1 MTSAVTDNKSNS
13 IRDVEQLGVWAGL
26 VSLSYVFW
34 ICGGM
39 EMIERFAYYGVRN
52 NAALYAT
59 APVSEGGLGI
69 TATQLGNIFF
79 VWALVQTWV
88 PVITGGLSDRF
99 GYKETIFA
107 ATLFK
112 IAGYVAMAMFVS
124 YWGFMTGAILVAFGT
139 AIFKPGLQGTI
150 VKSTDR
156 RNSSIAWGV
165 FYQTVNIGG
174 YFGTLIAI
182 QMRQLSWDTMFYV
195 NAGMIM
201 LNLILLLV
209 YKEPEKE
216 ERLARRAKIKSG
228 EIVEPSLWKEAIKE
242 FKRPILIYYVLLF
255 SGFWFMVYSFFDV
268 LPLHIRDWI
277 DTSTIVTTLFGPDG
291 TQNSVAHFM
300 MGLTDDGRAINP
312 AGLFNLN
319 AFLIML
325 TCFFVAGLSARMKA
339 ANSMAVGT
347 FLISAGLIMVGGL
360 SPAWLLVSA
369 IAVFSVGEM
378 LASPKS
384 SEYLGNI
391 APADKKAMYLGFSQ
405 APIGIGWTLEGKLG
419 PSWYDQWASKETFS
433 RQYLAENG
441 VDQSSIDAIPN
452 GEAFTYLVDFSG
464 QSAAQLTDML
474 YQANNIGQLWYV
486 MASIGVVSA
495 FGLYVYG
502 RWTYRVAT
510 A

>member
-1 MTSAVTDNKSNS
+1 MTTINNDKSNT
-13 IRDVEQLGVWAGL
+13 IKDVEQLGIWAGL

-79 VWALVQTWV
+79 IWALVQTWV
-88 PVITGGLSDRF
+88 PVVTGGLSDRF

-107 ATLFK
+107 ATIFK
-112 IAGYVAMAMFVS
+112 IAGYVVMAMFAS

-156 RNSSIAWGV
+156 TNSSIAWGV

-174 YFGTLIAI
+174 YFGTLVAV

-209 YKEPEKE
+209 YKEPDKE

-228 EIVEPSLWKEAIKE
+228 ELVEPSLWKEAITE
-242 FKRPILIYYVLLF
+242 FKRPILIYYVILF
-255 SGFWFMVYSFFDV
+255 SGFWFMLYSFFDV

-277 DTSTIVTTLFGPDG
+277 DTSTIVTTLFGDEG
-291 TQNSVAHFM
+291 TQNSFAHFM
-300 MGLTDDGRAINP
+300 MGLTDDGMAINP

-319 AFLIML
+319 SFIIML
-325 TCFFVAGLSARMKA
+325 SCFYVAGLSARMKA
-339 ANSMAVGT
+339 ANSMALGT
-347 FLISAGLIMVGGL
+347 FLLSAGLILVGGF
-360 SPAWLLVSA
+360 SAAWLLVLA
-369 IAVFSVGEM
+369 IVVFSVGEM

-391 APADKKAMYLGFSQ
+391 APPDKKAMYLGFTQ

-419 PSWYDQWASKETFS
+419 PSWFDKWASKETFA
-433 RQYLAENG
+433 RELLADNG
-441 VDQSSIDAIPN
+441 IDQAIIDDIPN
-452 GEAFTYLVDFSG
+452 GEAFPYLVESSG
-464 QSAAQLTDML
+464 QSAAQMTDIL
-474 YQANNIGQLWYV
+474 YQSHNIGQLWYV
-486 MASIGVVSA
+486 MATVGVVSA
-495 FGLYVYG
+495 FGLFVYG
-502 RWTYRVAT
+502 KWTYKIAT